1 MKLNLNNYNKIIF
14 DLDGVITSELAYWQA
29 AALGAYDLLF
39 DSEHYGI
46 GGIDREYCRRQ
57 YQHIYTTIMCGGR
70 TVKAVKRL
78 GINTNWD
85 LLYTVFCI
93 SKYLNPE
100 LESLDAAHFQSV
112 CMFIEN
118 IEQKAPDV
126 YFTLGSLA
134 SHAMPNYDE
143 KHFMRGNDGLWQEL
157 LGVFDLWYDGCAE
170 FEGIKVND
178 ELLFDDDEVKS
189 TLEYLKSQNIVLGIG
204 SGRPRDEIINPL
216 KMHGIID
223 CFDLGLFA
231 SFDEVCEAEQA
242 LKPELPL
249 AKPDPFVFLKAAL
262 GKEYSDADLH
272 NGNFDKSKLK
282 GTLIVGDAPSD
293 LMSAKS
299 GGFDFL
305 GVLTG
310 VEGDGM
316 LSYFTQNHAEY
327 ILNDIRELVPNFTN
341 SESDS
346 DSDSK

>member
-39 DSEHYGI
+39 SADRYGI
-46 GGIDREYCRRQ
+46 SGIDREFCRRS
-57 YQHIYTTIMCGGR
+57 YKHIYTTVMCGGR

-85 LLYTVFCI
+85 LLYTVFCV

-100 LESLDAAHFQSV
+100 LDTPDAAHFQSV

-134 SHAMPNYDE
+134 AHAMPEYEQDR
-143 KHFMRGNDGLWQEL
+143 FVRGGNGLWAEL
-157 LGVFDLWYDGCAE
+157 LEVFNLWYEGCDDFDGTM
-170 FEGIKVND
+170 VND
-178 ELLFDDDEVKS
+178 ELLFPDSEVKD
-189 TLEYLKSQNIVLGIG
+189 TLDYLKNRGIALGIG
-204 SGRPRDEIINPL
+204 SGRPKHDIINPL
-216 KMHGIID
+216 KMHGILG
-223 CFDLGLFA
+223 CFDPALFA
-231 SFDEVCEAEQA
+231 SFDEVCAAEAA
-242 LKPELPL
+242 LNPELPL
-249 AKPDPFVFLKAAL
+249 AKPDPFVFRKAAL
-262 GKEYSDADLH
+262 GGEYSDADLSAER
-272 NGNFDKSKLK
+272 FDKSKLK

-316 LSYFTQNHAEY
+316 LSYFTQNHADY
-327 ILNDIRELVPNFTN
+327 ILNDIRELVPDRKS
-341 SESDS
+341 SE
-346 DSDSK
+346 K